1 SGRFDVWNLSKMAN
15 SGRNPGFPGISQ
27 RDSPIDYTKQS
38 KWYTKVD
45 LDELY
50 RMNTFSARFDIWNL
64 SKMANSGRNPGFPGI
79 SQRDSPIDYTK
90 QSKWYT
96 KVDLDALYRMNT
108 FSIRSDL
115 WNPSETANPGRN
127 SVFRGISQRDSPIGY
142 TKPENGIP
150 R

>member
-1 SGRFDVWNLSKMAN
+1 MAN
-15 SGRNPGFPGISQ
+15 PEQIPGFRGISQ
-27 RDSPIDYTKQS
+27 RDSPIGYTKQS
-38 KWYTKVD
+38 KWYTKI
-45 LDELY
+45 ELAKLY
-50 RMNTFSARFDIWNL
+50 PTDTFSARFDIWNL
-64 SKMANSGRNPGFPGI
+64 SKMANSGRNPRFP
-79 SQRDSPIDYTK
+79 DYTK

-96 KVDLDALYRMNT
+96 KIHLDKLYRMNT
-108 FSIRSDL
+108 FSTRSDL